1 MLQYPSS
8 NQTVLQAMSLDYIR
22 RTKQLFYSDILNK
35 SVFIDEL
42 PDLSDADLDRLTIE
56 AEITCRYLREDYR
69 ELPNDDPNRTSM
81 KHKYSVRRAYRQQAE
96 IEKALRGVDRQE
108 RFYNLVAKQIGKAE
122 AEALL
127 EQAKG

>member
-22 RTKQLFYSDILNK
+22 RTNQLFYSDVLNK

-42 PDLSDADLDRLTIE
+42 PDLSDYDLDRLIVE
-56 AEITCRYLREDYR
+56 AEVSCRYLREDYK
-69 ELPNDDPNRTSM
+69 ELPNEDPNRTSM

-108 RFYNLVAKQIGKAE
+108 QFYHLVAKQIGKAE
-122 AEALL
+122 AEAIM
-127 EQAKG
+127 ERAKG